1 MMQGFDRT
9 DTAAEPRRPHDQPDS
24 AAMRI
29 ADHISTALDAIK
41 IANDEDGLNAFITV
55 DRDGAM
61 AAAQAA
67 DERRAAGRLLGP
79 LDGVPI
85 AVKDNLDTAGLRTT
99 FGLGIYRDRIPDRDA
114 DVVRRLRAAGAI
126 IVGKT
131 NMTELACGTVGDNLH
146 YGDVEN
152 PLGHD
157 RYPGGS
163 SSGSA
168 AAVAAGLVDHAIGS
182 DTGGSIR
189 HPAAACGI
197 VGLKPTF
204 GRTANDG
211 VSVCTRSM
219 DHVGPMSIS
228 STIAADTLAA
238 IQIDGAD
245 DPRARIGAPIIGT
258 RVAVLTGAFLDSC
271 DAEVLAAFEPAPRHL
286 EALGCEIH
294 ELDLRLDLRAI
305 DEEIATPLGA
315 DLFDEYGEEICRAGH
330 DAFGSELWTWYERYA
345 RIDADTYAAAAER
358 KAALTR
364 QVCDALAPFDIVICP
379 TNRPRTRTVAE
390 GLAADPFERVGNLVL
405 WDVTG
410 HPSATVPFGT
420 DGDGFPLGLLVN
432 GPLGNDAHVLQICDA
447 IERATR
453 QN

>member
-1 MMQGFDRT
+1 MMQGFDH
-9 DTAAEPRRPHDQPDS
+9 TAASAEARRPHDQPDS

-99 FGLGIYRDRIPDRDA
+99 FGLGIYRDRVPDTDA
-114 DVVRRLRAAGAI
+114 DVVRRLRAAGAV

-228 STIAADTLAA
+228 STLAADTLAA

-315 DLFDEYGEEICRAGH
+315 DLFAEYGEEIRRAGH
-330 DAFGSELWTWYERYA
+330 DAFGPELWTWYERYA

-379 TNRPRTRTVAE
+379 TNRTRTRTVAE

-432 GPLGNDAHVLQICDA
+432 GPLGNDAHVLQVCDA

>member
-9 DTAAEPRRPHDQPDS
+9 DTAAELRRPHDQPDS

-29 ADHISTALDAIK
+29 ADHISTALDAIE
-41 IANDEDGLNAFITV
+41 IANDEDGLNAFITI
-55 DRDGAM
+55 DRNGAM
-61 AAAQAA
+61 ASAQAA

-85 AVKDNLDTAGLRTT
+85 AVKDNLDTASLRTT

-114 DVVRRLRAAGAI
+114 DVVRRLRAAGAV

-228 STIAADTLAA
+228 STLAADTLAA

-258 RVAVLTGAFLDSC
+258 RVAVLTGEFLDSC

-315 DLFDEYGEEICRAGH
+315 DLFDEYGEEIRRAGH
-330 DAFGSELWTWYERYA
+330 DAFGPELWTWYERYA

-379 TNRPRTRTVAE
+379 TNRTRTRTVAE

-432 GPLGNDAHVLQICDA
+432 GPLGNDAHVLQVCDA

>member
-1 MMQGFDRT
+1 MLQGSDH
-9 DTAAEPRRPHDQPDS
+9 TAASAEARRPHDQRDS

-29 ADHISTALDAIK
+29 ADHISTVLDTIE

-61 AAAQAA
+61 AAARAA
-67 DERRAAGRLLGP
+67 DERRATGRLLGP

-99 FGLGIYRDRIPDRDA
+99 FGLGIHHDRVPDTDA
-114 DVVRRLRAAGAI
+114 AVVRRLRAAGAV

-228 STIAADTLAA
+228 STLAADTLAA

-330 DAFGSELWTWYERYA
+330 DAFGPELWTWYERYA

-379 TNRPRTRTVAE
+379 TNRTRTRTVAE

-420 DGDGFPLGLLVN
+420 DGDGLPLGLLVN
-432 GPLGNDAHVLQICDA
+432 GPLGNDAHVLQVCDA

>member
-1 MMQGFDRT
+1 
-9 DTAAEPRRPHDQPDS
+9 
-24 AAMRI
+24 MRI
-29 ADHISTALDAIK
+29 ADHISTVLDTIE

-61 AAAQAA
+61 AAARAA
-67 DERRAAGRLLGP
+67 DERRATGRLLGP

-99 FGLGIYRDRIPDRDA
+99 FGLGIHHDRVPDTDA
-114 DVVRRLRAAGAI
+114 AVVRRLRAAGAV

-228 STIAADTLAA
+228 STLAADTLAA

-271 DAEVLAAFEPAPRHL
+271 DAEVLAAFEPAPRQL

-330 DAFGSELWTWYERYA
+330 DAFGPELWTWYERYA

-379 TNRPRTRTVAE
+379 TNRTRTRTVAE

-420 DGDGFPLGLLVN
+420 DGDGFPLGLLVT
-432 GPLGNDAHVLQICDA
+432 GPLGNDAHVLQVCDA

>member
-1 MMQGFDRT
+1 MMQGFDH
-9 DTAAEPRRPHDQPDS
+9 TAAAAEARRPHDQPDS

-41 IANDEDGLNAFITV
+41 IASDEDGLNAFITV

-61 AAAQAA
+61 AAARAA

-85 AVKDNLDTAGLRTT
+85 AVKDNLDTAGLRTA
-99 FGLGIYRDRIPDRDA
+99 FGLGIYRDRVPDTDA
-114 DVVRRLRAAGAI
+114 DVVRRLRAAGAV

-228 STIAADTLAA
+228 STLAADTLAA

-245 DPRARIGAPIIGT
+245 DPRARIGVPIIGT

-315 DLFDEYGEEICRAGH
+315 DLFAEYGEEIRRAGH
-330 DAFGSELWTWYERYA
+330 DAFGPELWTWYERYA

-379 TNRPRTRTVAE
+379 TNRTRTRTVAE

-432 GPLGNDAHVLQICDA
+432 GPLGNDAHVLQVCDA
-447 IERATR
+447 IQRATR

>member
-1 MMQGFDRT
+1 MQGSDHT
-9 DTAAEPRRPHDQPDS
+9 DKTEEPRRPHDQPDS

-29 ADHISTALDAIK
+29 ADHISTALDAIE
-41 IANDEDGLNAFITV
+41 IANDEDGLNAFITI

-61 AAAQAA
+61 AAARAA
-67 DERRAAGRLLGP
+67 DERRATGRLLGP

-99 FGLGIYRDRIPDRDA
+99 FGLGIYRDRVPDRDA
-114 DVVRRLRAAGAI
+114 DVVRRLRAAGAV

-228 STIAADTLAA
+228 STLAADTLAA

-271 DAEVLAAFEPAPRHL
+271 NAEVLAAFEPAPRHL

-315 DLFDEYGEEICRAGH
+315 DLFDEYGEEIRSAGH
-330 DAFGSELWTWYERYA
+330 DAFGPELWTWYERYA
-345 RIDADTYAAAAER
+345 HIDADTYAAAAER

-364 QVCDALAPFDIVICP
+364 QVCDALAPFDIAICP
-379 TNRPRTRTVAE
+379 TNRTRTRTVAE

-432 GPLGNDAHVLQICDA
+432 GLLGNDAHVLQVCDA